1 MDNTEEQTNVKDNEN
16 MKFENEPK
24 TEIDVLNQ
32 KIEEQQA
39 ELDEKE
45 DRIKRLMAEFDN
57 FKKRNDKERTGMYN
71 SVMGDVVSSL
81 LPVVDNLEKAA
92 NSETQDE
99 KYKEGIEMCL
109 AQFKDV
115 LAQNGVKEIEAVGK
129 PFDPSMHEAVSLVQ
143 DPNLGE
149 KIVKEEFR
157 KGYTIGDR
165 VLRHSLVVVAN

>member
-1 MDNTEEQTNVKDNEN
+1 MDNTEQTNVENEN
-16 MKFENEPK
+16 MKFETEPQS
-24 TEIDVLNQ
+24 EVDILNK
-32 KIEEQQA
+32 KIEEQNQ
-39 ELDEKE
+39 ELEDRE
-45 DRIKRLMAEFDN
+45 DRIKRLMAEFEN

-71 SVMGDVVSSL
+71 SVMGDVVEKL
-81 LPVVDNLEKAA
+81 LPVVDNLEKAV

-99 KYKEGIEMCL
+99 KYKEGIAMCL
-109 AQFKDV
+109 TQFKEV

-129 PFDPSMHEAVSLVQ
+129 PFDPSMHEAVSLVE
-143 DPNLGE
+143 DKNLGE

>member
-1 MDNTEEQTNVKDNEN
+1 MDNTEEQTNVENPN
-16 MKFENEPK
+16 MKFETEPQ
-24 TEIDVLNQ
+24 TEVDVLNK
-32 KIEEQQA
+32 KIEDQKQ
-39 ELDEKE
+39 ELDERE
-45 DRIKRLMAEFDN
+45 DRIKRLMAEFEN

-71 SVMGDVVSSL
+71 SVMGDVVTSL

-92 NSETQDE
+92 NSETQDK

-109 AQFKDV
+109 TQFKDV

-129 PFDPSMHEAVSLVQ
+129 PFDPSLHEAVSLVE
-143 DPNLGE
+143 DKNLGE